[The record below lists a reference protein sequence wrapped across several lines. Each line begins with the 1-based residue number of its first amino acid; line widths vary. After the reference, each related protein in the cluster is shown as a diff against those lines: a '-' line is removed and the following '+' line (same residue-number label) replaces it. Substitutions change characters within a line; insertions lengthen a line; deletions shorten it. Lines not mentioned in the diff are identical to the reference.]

1 MGLDMSLYLDS
12 NTSKTTLDPIPHEEI
27 AYWRKHPNLHG
38 FFEQKW
44 NDAGWKGNMNCVD
57 FKLSEEILDE
67 AIFKVIMNALPDT
80 SGFFFGESVFT
91 KERIDDDLK
100 LLKQAK
106 QHINEGKKVYYSAN
120 W

>member
-44 NDAGWKGNMNCVD
+44 NDAGWNDSVELAKTMFAEAGVELIIKG
-57 FKLSEEILDE
+57 S
-67 AIFKVIMNALPDT
+67 
-80 SGFFFGESVFT
+80 
-91 KERIDDDLK
+91 R
-100 LLKQAK
+100 
-106 QHINEGKKVYYSAN
+106 
-120 W
+120 

>member
-44 NDAGWKGNMNCVD
+44 NDAGWKGDMNCVD

-80 SGFFFGESVFT
+80 SGFFFWGICFYKGTHCGRFKTIKTSQET
-91 KERIDDDLK
+91 C
-100 LLKQAK
+100 
-106 QHINEGKKVYYSAN
+106 
-120 W
+120 